1 MYVLRYL
8 QRITDIA
15 DNLTDHLEVR
25 SLVLVSIQSF
35 LTYLCSDR
43 LFANFKSSCAVIDF
57 SLTSK
62 VLELKDDDPS
72 LIVVL
77 DPDQFVKDLKDL
89 DPNRWDPLPCNV
101 T

>member
-1 MYVLRYL
+1 M
-8 QRITDIA
+8 
-15 DNLTDHLEVR
+15 
-25 SLVLVSIQSF
+25 
-35 LTYLCSDR
+35 
-43 LFANFKSSCAVIDF
+43 IDF